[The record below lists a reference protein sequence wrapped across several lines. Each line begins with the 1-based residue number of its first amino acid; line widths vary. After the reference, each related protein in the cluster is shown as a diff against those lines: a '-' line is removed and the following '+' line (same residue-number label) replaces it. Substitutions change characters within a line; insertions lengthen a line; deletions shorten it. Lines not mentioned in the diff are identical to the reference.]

1 MSSTE
6 AKDIM
11 INYSVLALTRVLS
24 HLEKSTSGEFSGDL
38 CLTKAEVIPLAAW
51 RFCLET
57 PKNLRRFG
65 FSGKSFLVIV
75 EELEHGEQLSF

>member
-24 HLEKSTSGEFSGDL
+24 HLEKSTSGEFSRGFVL
-38 CLTKAEVIPLAAW
+38 VLKKIAA
-51 RFCLET
+51 
-57 PKNLRRFG
+57 
-65 FSGKSFLVIV
+65 FS
-75 EELEHGEQLSF
+75 